1 VTEKIKNKRGIYM
14 LPSIFTT
21 FALFAG
27 FYSIVASI
35 NGDFTVAAIS
45 IMVAMLW
52 DTLDG
57 RLARLTNT
65 QSDFGAEYDS
75 LSDLVSFG
83 VAPALLVYLW
93 SLSDLGRIGWLAAFI
108 YLACAA
114 LRLARFNT
122 QVGASEKRYFQGLSS
137 PASAGVIASMIWLK
151 FWNFEYL
158 DFGVV
163 SLSYYIGISITILCG
178 LLMVSNVRYFSFK
191 EFDST
196 DKASFRFLLLTVLG
210 LILLLYKPN
219 VVLFSGFFIYMLS
232 GPLITIFG
240 VYKRRQEKKR
250 GKTS

>member
-1 VTEKIKNKRGIYM
+1 VTEKIKTKKGIFL

-35 NGDFTVAAIS
+35 NGDFTLAAIS

-57 RLARLTNT
+57 RVARLTNT
-65 QSDFGAEYDS
+65 QSAFGAEYDS

-122 QVGASEKRYFQGLSS
+122 QVGASDKRYFQGLPS

-163 SLSYYIGISITILCG
+163 SLSYYIGVSLTILCG
-178 LLMVSNVRYFSFK
+178 LLMVSNVRFFSFK

-196 DKASFRFLLLTVLG
+196 EKASFRFLLLTVLG
-210 LILLLYKPN
+210 FILLLYRPN
-219 VVLFSGFFIYMLS
+219 VVLFTGFFIYMIS
-232 GPLITIFG
+232 GPLITMFG
-240 VYKRRQEKKR
+240 VYKRRQKKKK
-250 GKTS
+250 GKVS

>member
-1 VTEKIKNKRGIYM
+1 VTEKIKTKRGIYL

-27 FYSIVASI
+27 FYSIIASV
-35 NGDFTVAAIS
+35 NGDFTLAAIS

-52 DTLDG
+52 DALDG
-57 RLARLTNT
+57 RVARLTNT
-65 QSDFGAEYDS
+65 QSAFGAEYDS

-122 QVGASEKRYFQGLSS
+122 QVGASDKRYFQGLPS
-137 PASAGVIASMIWLK
+137 PASAGVIASMIWLR

-158 DFGVV
+158 DFGIV
-163 SLSYYIGISITILCG
+163 SLSYYIGILITILCG

-196 DKASFRFLLLTVLG
+196 EKASFRFLLLIVLG
-210 LILLLYKPN
+210 FILLLYKPN
-219 VVLFSGFFIYMLS
+219 VVLFTGFFIYMIS
-232 GPLITIFG
+232 GPLITMFG
-240 VYKRRQEKKR
+240 VYKRRQKKKR
-250 GKTS
+250 GKVS